1 MLRIGKSDGRRRGKV
16 EIIAEILANIRK
28 PAKKTRI
35 MYECNL
41 RFKQLKGYLRFMNV
55 RGLVRAN
62 AEDGTVTYKITD
74 AGRSFLNS
82 YNNMARLLQTKKL
95 KFSHFGQTHNA
106 RGVLKIKTECDES
119 TRQRVRNKEEKLLFE
134 NC

>member
-1 MLRIGKSDGRRRGKV
+1 MLRIGKFDGRRRGKV
-16 EIIAEILANIRK
+16 EIIAEILTNVRK
-28 PAKKTRI
+28 PAKKTQI

-41 RFKQLKGYLRFMNV
+41 SFRQLKDYLRFV
-55 RGLVRAN
+55 SGRGLVRAN

-82 YNNMARLLQTKKL
+82 YNNMARLLQMQKL
-95 KFSHFGQTHNA
+95 KLSHFGQTHNA
-106 RGVLKIKTECDES
+106 SGVLKIKTECDES
-119 TRQRVRNKEEKLLFE
+119 IRQRVRNEEENLLFE

>member
-1 MLRIGKSDGRRRGKV
+1 MLRISKLDGRRRGKV
-16 EIIAEILANIRK
+16 EIITEILNVRK
-28 PAKKTRI
+28 PAKKTQI

-41 RFKQLKGYLRFMNV
+41 SFRQLKDYLRFV
-55 RGLVRAN
+55 SGRGLVRAN
-62 AEDGTVTYKITD
+62 AGDGAVTYKITD

-82 YNNMARLLQTKKL
+82 YNNMARLLQMQKL
-95 KFSHFGQTHNA
+95 KLSHFGQTHNA
-106 RGVLKIKTECDES
+106 SGVLKIKTECDES

>member
-1 MLRIGKSDGRRRGKV
+1 MQPEFQAIKGLFEV
-16 EIIAEILANIRK
+16 
-28 PAKKTRI
+28 
-35 MYECNL
+35 YECA
-41 RFKQLKGYLRFMNV
+41 
-55 RGLVRAN
+55 GLVRAN